1 MRFCVANEG
10 CYVMRMKESIGKDLG
25 PRETGNMSET
35 IVYYFEYWYS
45 LELGYC
51 LGASLNLFE
60 VGVD

>member
-1 MRFCVANEG
+1 
-10 CYVMRMKESIGKDLG
+10 MRMKESIGKDLG